1 MASLI
6 DEGVRKKGK
15 RIVLEPLITEKEIF
29 DELKSVQ
36 KEVKLKTHSFD
47 NRKMKW
53 KVSPANQTILSQD
66 DLSRQNDIRQDST
79 LKSSA
84 SALLKTSLL

>member
-47 NRKMKW
+47 NRKMK
-53 KVSPANQTILSQD
+53 
-66 DLSRQNDIRQDST
+66 
-79 LKSSA
+79 
-84 SALLKTSLL
+84 